1 MQINHC
7 DLYIKNLE
15 KQTLELAC
23 QIILYKKNILV
34 KTVDYI
40 LNMSFKGGGG

>member
-23 QIILYKKNILV
+23 QIIFYKKKYCGKNCGL
-34 KTVDYI
+34 Y
-40 LNMSFKGGGG
+40 FKHEF